1 MRMDKKPPATKAPND
16 TEWVVSWDAVEEAQL
31 RTWLRATPA
40 QRLALAEELLSLSQK
55 ARTARKRNSG
65 KLN

>member
-1 MRMDKKPPATKAPND
+1 MGKKPPAPKASDD

-40 QRLALAEELLSLSQK
+40 QRLALAEELFNLSRKVRVAQK
-55 ARTARKRNSG
+55 RESG